1 MRRSAPLAALL
12 ALTLALPLRA
22 EAPPAKPVIVP
33 FELFPT
39 RHIAVKIKVNGKG
52 PYRVIFD
59 TGSPVTLLSNKVA
72 DATGLLDRK
81 GPQPL
86 FNPFGA
92 GGEATVKELEL
103 GELKLKRI
111 PVIVMDHPGVQAMSE
126 AFRKDFG
133 PVEGIVGFPVFA
145 RYTMTLDY
153 KAKTMT
159 FAPSKYQPTD
169 ALKGIVATLMRI
181 GTDEPPRPVVPTGQW
196 GLVVRKAG
204 DDADAGVTIEE
215 VMPGSAA
222 AAAGLKAGDRLL
234 TLDGRWTDS
243 VLDTYLAAS
252 YVKPGDAVAV
262 TVRRDGKEV
271 ELTVK
276 PAPGL

>member
-1 MRRSAPLAALL
+1 MRRAAPLAALL
-12 ALTLALPLRA
+12 ALTIALPLKA
-22 EAPPAKPVIVP
+22 EELSAKPITVP

-39 RHIAVKIKVNGKG
+39 KHIAVKIKVNGKG

-86 FNPFGA
+86 FNPLGA
-92 GGEATVKELEL
+92 GGEAKVKELEL
-103 GELKLKRI
+103 GELKLKKV

-145 RYTMTLDY
+145 RYKMTLDY

-159 FAPSKYQPTD
+159 FAPSDYQPTD
-169 ALKGIVATLMRI
+169 ALQSIVATLMKF
-181 GTDEPPRPVVPTGQW
+181 GTEEPPRPVAASGQW
-196 GLVVRKAG
+196 GLVVRKAA
-204 DDADAGVTIEE
+204 DDRDAGVTIQE
-215 VMPGSAA
+215 VMAGSAA

-243 VLDTYLAAS
+243 VIDTFLAAS
-252 YVKPGDAVAV
+252 YAKPGESVAV
-262 TVRRDGKEV
+262 TVRRDGKEM

-276 PAPGL
+276 PAPAL

>member
-1 MRRSAPLAALL
+1 LAGLVAL
-12 ALTLALPLRA
+12 ALVPPLRA
-22 EAPPAKPVIVP
+22 EAPPAKTVTVP

-39 RHIAVKIKVNGKG
+39 KHIAVKIKVNGKG

-72 DATGLLDRK
+72 DDTGLLDPKR
-81 GPQPL
+81 PQPL

-92 GGEATVKELEL
+92 GGEAKVKELEL
-103 GELKLKRI
+103 GELRLKKV
-111 PVIVMDHPGVQAMSE
+111 PVIVMDHPGVQAMSH
-126 AFRKDFG
+126 AFG
-133 PVEGIVGFPVFA
+133 GCEGIVGFPVFA
-145 RYTMTLDY
+145 RYKMTLDY

-159 FAPSKYQPTD
+159 FAPSKYEPTD
-169 ALKGIVATLMRI
+169 ALQGIVATLMTI
-181 GTDEPPRPVVPTGQW
+181 GADTPPKPIAAAGQW
-196 GLVVRKAG
+196 GLVVRKG
-204 DDADAGVTIEE
+204 DDDTAAGVTIKE

-243 VLDTYLAAS
+243 VADTYLAAS
-252 YVKPGDAVAV
+252 FVKPGDPVPV
-262 TVRRDGKEV
+262 TVRRDGKEIEV
-271 ELTVK
+271 TVK

>member
-1 MRRSAPLAALL
+1 MTRTASLAGLL
-12 ALTLALPLRA
+12 LLSLVLPLRA
-22 EAPPAKPVIVP
+22 EDPSAKPVTVP

-39 RHIAVKIKVNGKG
+39 KHIAVKIKVNGKG

-59 TGSPVTLLSNKVA
+59 TGSPVALLSNKVA
-72 DATGLLDRK
+72 DDTGLLDRK

-92 GGEATVKELEL
+92 GGEAKVKEMEL
-103 GELKLKRI
+103 GDLKLKKV
-111 PVIVMDHPGVQAMSE
+111 PVIIMDHPGVQAM
-126 AFRKDFG
+126 AQAFG

-145 RYTMTLDY
+145 RSRMTLDY
-153 KAKTMT
+153 KAKTIT
-159 FAPSKYQPTD
+159 FAPSKYEPTD
-169 ALKGIVATLMRI
+169 ALQGIVASLMTV
-181 GTDEPPRPVVPTGQW
+181 GSDTPPKSVGAAGQW
-196 GLVVRKAG
+196 GLVVRKG
-204 DDADAGVTIEE
+204 KDDKDAGVTVKE

-222 AAAGLKAGDRLL
+222 AAAGLMAGDRLL

-243 VLDTYLAAS
+243 LADTYLAAS
-252 YVKPGDAVAV
+252 QVKPGESVV
-262 TVRRDGKEV
+262 VVVKRDGKEL